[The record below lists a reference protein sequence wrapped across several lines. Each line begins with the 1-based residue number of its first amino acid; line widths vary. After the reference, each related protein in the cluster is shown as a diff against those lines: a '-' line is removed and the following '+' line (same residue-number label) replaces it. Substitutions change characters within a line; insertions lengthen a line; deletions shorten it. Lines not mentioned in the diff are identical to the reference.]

1 MEIDLPFV
9 ATDAYTL
16 RINKRNIKII
26 KKIN

>member
-9 ATDAYTL
+9 AADAYTL
-16 RINKRNIKII
+16 RINERNIKTI